1 MVNLV
6 TELLQHLG
14 LLIHFLPKVLPLVLN
29 ALCDHFDLVQVLVL
43 IGQVL
48 PLDLDQ
54 LLVVPSLV
62 ILDFFVGHLRLVIDA
77 GKARNF
83 LAWHLLGHGLLAR
96 SLRPL
101 NQGVNVQGLVLDHF
115 DNGAG
120 RVVYVNVFLASL
132 DQRLLG

>member
-83 LAWHLLGHGLLAR
+83 LAWHLLGRGLLAR
-96 SLRPL
+96 SLSPL
-101 NQGVNVQGLVLDHF
+101 DQGVNVQGLVLDHF

>member
-29 ALCDHFDLVQVLVL
+29 ALCDHLDLVQVLVL

-83 LAWHLLGHGLLAR
+83 LAWHLLGRGLLAR

-115 DNGAG
+115 DNRAG

>member
-83 LAWHLLGHGLLAR
+83 LAWHLLGRGLLAR

-115 DNGAG
+115 DNRAG